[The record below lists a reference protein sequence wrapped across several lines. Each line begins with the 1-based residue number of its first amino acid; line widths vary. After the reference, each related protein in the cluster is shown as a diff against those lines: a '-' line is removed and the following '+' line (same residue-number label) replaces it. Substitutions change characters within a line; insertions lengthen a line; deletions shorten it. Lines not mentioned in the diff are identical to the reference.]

1 MSSVNTLKTIVNLKT
16 SNEIISFSLFSLT
29 FYISRRS
36 CNEIVVHGWHAA
48 KKTYKSGFYMIHDAS
63 GLRRPVYCDM
73 ETTPG
78 EGYTLLVTAANS
90 GWKAEQVGTSICSD
104 TCLKWTCSKV
114 DICLKRTKR

>member
-48 KKTYKSGFYMIHDAS
+48 KKTYTSGFYLTHGENGS
-63 GLRRPVYCDM
+63 RRPVYCDM

-78 EGYTLLVTAANS
+78 EGYTLLVAASNY
-90 GWKAEQVGTSICSD
+90 GWTESQVS
-104 TCLKWTCSKV
+104 
-114 DICLKRTKR
+114 TK